1 MPDLAR
7 LCTLYALLC
16 TCIHVHRSHAN
27 NARFETDEEGDSEVV
42 TLCPAIKDAL
52 VFAAAPGH
60 GHATPLALA
69 GKPPARC
76 LVIAAGSS
84 GCAGHGCIGLGSC
97 VDAPAWETAPS
108 PGGHGQMVRTAQ
120 GAVCL
125 DFNAG
130 AMRLQAYDC
139 LNGTTHLNQHWAVD
153 ASATGNSSSSS
164 GDVVFGSL
172 CTAPWCHLP
181 HGGFICLAQPTPPPA
196 PPGPPRCVV
205 PTDAWLEPIF
215 HLVPKQLN
223 SSHCADAASVIFLD
237 GVWHW
242 WLGCDGCALHSLRS
256 HSPTHTN
263 PTCRWLS
270 AAVGGAISSAQ
281 APPLSSTGLSPS
293 RCW

>member
-1 MPDLAR
+1 MLRRMPDLAR

-27 NARFETDEEGDSEVV
+27 SARFETDEEGDSEVV

-52 VFAAAPGH
+52 VFAAAPGR

-97 VDAPAWETAPS
+97 VDAPAWETAPA

-153 ASATGNSSSSS
+153 TSAWQQQQQCGAQQLVHRT
-164 GDVVFGSL
+164 VVPSV
-172 CTAPWCHLP
+172 ARRVHLL
-181 HGGFICLAQPTPPPA
+181 GAAQPA
-196 PPGPPRCVV
+196 
-205 PTDAWLEPIF
+205 
-215 HLVPKQLN
+215 
-223 SSHCADAASVIFLD
+223 
-237 GVWHW
+237 
-242 WLGCDGCALHSLRS
+242 
-256 HSPTHTN
+256 
-263 PTCRWLS
+263 
-270 AAVGGAISSAQ
+270 
-281 APPLSSTGLSPS
+281 SSTASTAGTTAL
-293 RCW
+293 RRADRRVA